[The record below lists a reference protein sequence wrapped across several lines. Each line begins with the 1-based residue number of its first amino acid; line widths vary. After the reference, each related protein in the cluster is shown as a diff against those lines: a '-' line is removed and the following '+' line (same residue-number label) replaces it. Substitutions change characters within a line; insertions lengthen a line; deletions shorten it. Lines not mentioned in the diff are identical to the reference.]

1 MLSVAVQLLAWLP
14 PTQHMAAR
22 LPTARTQR
30 IEMAVSSRISG
41 LTFEACDA
49 KSLAE
54 VSSFFV
60 DAFWLAST
68 TFDGIQLTASDKRQ
82 LEQKVA
88 EDLGP
93 RYGMS
98 KDKTPSMM
106 GGRKGFPS
114 KSLFDTRLIVARD
127 PSGEVVG
134 CAGIEAALYEAS
146 QGNVF
151 RSDQADRLVRNELDV
166 MEKDE
171 AKKASEVYIESGI
184 GALAKGIIEKQ
195 FNEELRNPYIDIWKP
210 CGVLANLAVAPAY
223 RRSGLGRALCDAC
236 ERCIVD
242 EWKMDEIALQVEEAN
257 TAAITLYKKDG
268 YRDVFRAEDATALR
282 LQPAEP
288 NVFSSLPGPFSAL
301 APENEELLKEVTSPT
316 VTMAK
321 PL

>member
-1 MLSVAVQLLAWLP
+1 MPS
-14 PTQHMAAR
+14 AA
-22 LPTARTQR
+22 TD
-30 IEMAVSSRISG
+30 V
-41 LTFEACDA
+41 
-49 KSLAE
+49 
-54 VSSFFV
+54 
-60 DAFWLAST
+60 
-68 TFDGIQLTASDKRQ
+68 DGIQLTASDKRQ

-195 FNEELRNPYIDIWKP
+195 FNEARI
-210 CGVLANLAVAPAY
+210 
-223 RRSGLGRALCDAC
+223 RTSTSGSRAASRQPGRGTSVSAFGPRRALCDAC

-257 TAAITLYKKDG
+257 TAAIAVQKDG

>member
-127 PSGEVVG
+127 PSGRSWVVRASKRLSTRQAKAMCSG
-134 CAGIEAALYEAS
+134 AIRQTGLCAMSWTLWKR
-146 QGNVF
+146 
-151 RSDQADRLVRNELDV
+151 RSEEGV
-166 MEKDE
+166 
-171 AKKASEVYIESGI
+171 EVYIESGI